1 MNFLILSF
9 FVISS
14 LVFASAKDGPGEI
27 LSSERLSL
35 SRADHIIAEHM
46 IGMMKFIDQGYINQD
61 VLKKILREAEK
72 SKHFQNFVPWLKE
85 VSTITKL
92 STSSAMIAHCQKY
105 VERTQVL
112 AVERSLERR
121 AGNYCRERA
130 LEMISRDIENTK
142 TLSDE
147 ASSFIQQNLK
157 FFIRKKNKKNFAFFL
172 QAQASR
178 PDILKKLSQD
188 VTTYS
193 VQNSIV
199 PSQEVLKD
207 LLINEQ
213 ITKLIQDKGFNPL
226 QHQNVFYAE
235 YGKLIEQGY
244 RLIDTKPGE
253 EKVKEHYSFLRNY
266 LDLNQDHLPVGLC
279 LTRMNDFSKTV
290 FRNGFRD
297 LSRDIFKYIIKT
309 NNKEIL
315 EDAQFFYLW
324 TYLYHNEFRD
334 AQKAAQSMGL
344 IKKSKAILDSR
355 LKFWIALIHE
365 ELGEKKEA
373 ISLYESIVLQNPLSY
388 YSIMANKKL
397 LVLKPDSL
405 AVPFYSQNA
414 SPQVTSSALSHTA
427 FDDDHIS
434 SLVRLKAWATI
445 DSQKMMKLELKRLN
459 NHSLPAMIVN
469 NPVIEQLSLKSDL
482 HLLYAR
488 IIQGA
493 NNYLATFRYLYQVL
507 DKKEVIFNRQLLE
520 VLYPQPYLELVS
532 KVLKNEELDPIVV
545 LSLIRQ
551 ESVFNPEARSPVG
564 ARGLMQLMPKTAKRF
579 RRSVREKQLSNPS
592 LNIELGTKYFKALMK
607 RYDGNLVYV
616 LAAYNAG
623 EARVERWKNQYFLT
637 DESILKNIEAIPFLE
652 TRNYVKLIFRNIFFY
667 KLLLDKKGP
676 VTDPSEH
683 NKIFDVYLG
692 FNK

>member
-1 MNFLILSF
+1 MNFLILSITVF
-9 FVISS
+9 TA
-14 LVFASAKDGPGEI
+14 LVFASAKDSRAD
-27 LSSERLSL
+27 LWNDERLKL
-35 SRADHIIAEHM
+35 SKSDHIIAEHM
-46 IGMMKFIDQGYINQD
+46 ISMMNFIDKGYINQE
-61 VLKKILREAEK
+61 VLKKIVREAEK
-72 SKHFQNFVPWLKE
+72 SKNFQNFVPWLKE
-85 VSTITKL
+85 ISTISTL
-92 STSSAMIAHCQKY
+92 STSSSLISHCQKY
-105 VERTQVL
+105 LEKTQAL
-112 AVERSLERR
+112 AIERSLEKR

-130 LEMISRDIENTK
+130 LEMISRDIEKTK
-142 TLSDE
+142 DLSDE
-147 ASSFIQQNLK
+147 ASLFIQQNLK
-157 FFIRKKNKKNFAFFL
+157 YFIRKKNKKNFAFFL
-172 QAQASR
+172 QSQASR
-178 PDILKKLSQD
+178 PEILKKLSQE

-244 RLIDTKPGE
+244 RLLDAKPGE
-253 EKVKEHYSFLRNY
+253 EKIKEHYSFLRNY

-279 LTRMNDFSKTV
+279 LTRMNDFSKAV
-290 FRNGFRD
+290 FRNGLKD
-297 LSRDIFKYIIKT
+297 LSRDIFKYIIKK

-324 TYLYHNEFRD
+324 TYLYHNEYRD
-334 AQKAAQSMGL
+334 AQKIAQGMGL
-344 IKKSKAILDSR
+344 IKNSKSILDSR
-355 LKFWIALIHE
+355 LRFWIGLIHE

-373 ISLYESIVLQNPLSY
+373 ITLYESIILQNPLSY
-388 YSIMANKKL
+388 YGIMANKKL
-397 LVLKPDSL
+397 LVLRPDSP
-405 AVPFYSQNA
+405 AAPFYTQN
-414 SPQVTSSALSHTA
+414 SLPQAATSALSLSA

-445 DSQKMMKLELKRLN
+445 DSNRMMKLELKRLN

-507 DKKEVIFNRQLLE
+507 DKKEVLFNRQLLE
-520 VLYPQPYLELVS
+520 VLYPRPYLDLVS
-532 KVLKNEELDPIVV
+532 KTLKNNGLDPIVV

-579 RRSVREKQLSNPS
+579 RRSVGEKQLSNPS
-592 LNIELGTKYFKALMK
+592 LNIELGTKYFKTLMK

-623 EARVERWKNQYFLT
+623 EARVERWKGQYFIT

-667 KLLLDKKGP
+667 KLLLDKKEP
-676 VTDPSEH
+676 ITDPSEH